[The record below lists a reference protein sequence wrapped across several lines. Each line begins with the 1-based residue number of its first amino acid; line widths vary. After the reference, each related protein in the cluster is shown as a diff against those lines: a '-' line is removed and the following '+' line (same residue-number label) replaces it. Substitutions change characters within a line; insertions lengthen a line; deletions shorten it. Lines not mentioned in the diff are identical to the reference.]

1 VNTRRQR
8 LGVEVPRSAPA
19 SISPAPVRAENV
31 GGVARRGTMRAHG
44 GPAARGVEDD
54 TQGAGGTHRPC
65 AAGAGRHRAAARPP
79 QAAWARRVAAGVV
92 LFACAG
98 ASSVVSAAAGLPR
111 RAAPPPRLAVCT
123 LEPPLRAGVARIGT
137 LRLRGGQDHVT
148 RATSVTEEDDV
159 MDAELGSEE
168 SDSEVSIELT
178 SILGFGSFSTVYA
191 GETRTG
197 ESLAVKRVQLQNADD
212 VSRRRLKRE
221 IRILS
226 AMDHPNIVQL
236 QRVIEDGDCVSLVQE
251 QCTGGELFDFV
262 NDFQTFHANGERS
275 WRRTNTTEMLTVTEV
290 HIAKMIRQILLAV
303 DYMHSCNVVHRD
315 LKLENVMLTA
325 PFTADTDPVIKVV
338 DLGFSREWT
347 GGNDMFTACGSTL
360 YIAPEVL
367 TAKATGKG
375 YGRECDLWA
384 VGVMTYILLCCRPP
398 FTGATSWDVGQAINK
413 GAYAYPEYALVSEEA
428 RELIRGLLEVD
439 PAKRLT
445 AKEALKSSWIARVEP
460 PDPAQAQSP
469 DKEDLQ
475 EVLPAGPAMR
485 QGRTG
490 SLTSW
495 LRSLV
500 HTLAGESKAWSAEL
514 TEANHAANTAIPS
527 LALPV

>member
-1 VNTRRQR
+1 MKDKRNGPPFYHTNSRGAVLPHFLLQIQGSPVAGAQDGAFASSTM
-8 LGVEVPRSAPA
+8 GAHSVPCVC
-19 SISPAPVRAENV
+19 ISPLNDEPARAS
-31 GGVARRGTMRAHG
+31 GAHQRCGAR
-44 GPAARGVEDD
+44 
-54 TQGAGGTHRPC
+54 
-65 AAGAGRHRAAARPP
+65 AGRKPVAV
-79 QAAWARRVAAGVV
+79 AWARRVGAGCV

-98 ASSVVSAAAGLPR
+98 ASSLVSAAAGLPQPTAR
-111 RAAPPPRLAVCT
+111 SLPRPPLAVHT
-123 LEPPLRAGVARIGT
+123 GRPSWAGLERIKT
-137 LRLRGGQDHVT
+137 LRLRGGQDKLT
-148 RATSVTEEDDV
+148 RTASVYQEEDDA
-159 MDAELGSEE
+159 DAEVGN
-168 SDSEVSIELT
+168 SDGDSDVSIELT

-212 VSRRRLKRE
+212 VARRRLKRE

-236 QRVIEDGDCVSLVQE
+236 HRVIEDADCVSLVQE

-275 WRRTNTTEMLTVTEV
+275 WRRTNTTEMLTITEE
-290 HIAKMIRQILLAV
+290 HIAKMVRQILLAV

-315 LKLENVMLTA
+315 LKLENVMLTV
-325 PFTADTDPVIKVV
+325 PFSVNSDPMIKIV

-347 GGNDMFTACGSTL
+347 GDNDMFTACGSTL
-360 YIAPEVL
+360 YLAPEVL
-367 TAKATGKG
+367 TAKATGRG

-398 FTGATSWDVGQAINK
+398 FSGATSADVGRAIHK
-413 GAYAYPEYALVSEEA
+413 GAYTYPDYALVSEEA

-445 AKEALKSSWIARVEP
+445 AKEALKSKWIASVEP
-460 PDPAQAQSP
+460 PDSTQVPQVPCKGVHEAPPS
-469 DKEDLQ
+469 
-475 EVLPAGPAMR
+475 MR
-485 QGRTG
+485 QGRSR

-500 HTLAGESKAWSAEL
+500 NTLALGGSDL
-514 TEANHAANTAIPS
+514 TNTNHAAHIPS
-527 LALPV
+527 VALPV